1 MMKGLITQ
9 RTQRTTQR
17 TPKRSLS
24 LFVSFVQFVANCFRV
39 VASVKTTE
47 FPPTVKA
54 DLIGG
59 HFRSF
64 RKDPTGFLTRL
75 SRLGDVTTFRM
86 GLRRSFFINHPEY
99 IRDIFTNSAHKFI
112 KGRALQ
118 RAKTLLGNGLL
129 TNEGESHLRQRR
141 MIQPA
146 FHRAR
151 IAEYARWMVDFA
163 EDLSADWQDGSVIDV
178 DKEMM
183 RLTLRIVAKTLFG
196 ADVTTEADEVGS
208 AMTTLVEMFDYL
220 LLPFS
225 EWLEKLPLP
234 HTRRLKKAR
243 GMLDRI
249 IFHFINERRTNG
261 DDRGDLL
268 SMLLAARDE
277 SDGSTMSDEQI
288 RDEALTLFLAGHE
301 TTANALTWTWY
312 LLSKNPEAERKL
324 HDELTQPANP
334 GGNAMVIERA
344 VTECDQAFGTS
355 RGTLPDGRVSAHMV
369 EFEDI
374 LKLKF
379 TEAVIAESLRLFP
392 PAWAIG
398 RLSVADHR
406 FGSYEIPKGS
416 LVLVSPFVTHRD
428 PRFWDESDVFKPER
442 WPATSIK
449 EMSQRFSYL
458 PFGGGVRRCIGESF
472 AWTETILVLA
482 TLARRWKLEMVPD
495 QKIGLQPMITLRPK
509 FGMKMRIR
517 KRM

>member
-1 MMKGLITQ
+1 MI
-9 RTQRTTQR
+9 
-17 TPKRSLS
+17 KR
-24 LFVSFVQFVANCFRV
+24 
-39 VASVKTTE
+39 
-47 FPPTVKA
+47 

-64 RKDPTGFLTRL
+64 RRDPTGFLTKL
-75 SRLGDVTTFRM
+75 SKLGDVTAFRM
-86 GLRRSFFINHPEY
+86 GPQRGFFINDPEY
-99 IRDIFTNSAHKFI
+99 IRDIFTTSAHKFV

-151 IAEYARWMVDFA
+151 TAEYARSMVEFA
-163 EDLSADWQDGSVIDV
+163 ESLSNEWQDGSVIDV

-183 RLTLRIVAKTLFG
+183 RLTLRIVAKTLFS

-208 AMTTLVEMFDYL
+208 SMTTLVEMFDYL

-243 GMLDRI
+243 GALDQI
-249 IFHFINERRTNG
+249 IFGFIDARRANG
-261 DDRGDLL
+261 EDSGDLL

-277 SDGSTMSDEQI
+277 SDGSAMSDEQI

-312 LLSKNPEAERKL
+312 LLSQNPDAEGKL
-324 HDELTQPANP
+324 HEEIDSILGRT
-334 GGNAMVIERA
+334 GGSPS
-344 VTECDQAFGTS
+344 GTYRVAS
-355 RGTLPDGRVSAHMV
+355 DMAKNTLPNGRVSAYV
-369 EFEDI
+369 IKFDDI
-374 LKLKF
+374 PKLRYA
-379 TEAVIAESLRLFP
+379 EAVIAESLRLFP
-392 PAWAIG
+392 PAWGIG
-398 RLSVADHR
+398 RLSIADHR
-406 FGSYEIPKGS
+406 FGAYEIPKGS
-416 LVLVSPFVTHRD
+416 LVLVSPFVTQRD
-428 PRFWDESDVFKPER
+428 ARFWDEPETFQPER
-442 WPATSIK
+442 WFEISVK
-449 EMSQRFSYL
+449 EALQRSTYI

-472 AWTETILVLA
+472 AWTEATLVLA
-482 TLARRWKLEMVPD
+482 TLARRWKLEMVPE

-509 FGMKMRIR
+509 FGMKMILRER
-517 KRM
+517 R

>member
-1 MMKGLITQ
+1 MAA
-9 RTQRTTQR
+9 
-17 TPKRSLS
+17 SL
-24 LFVSFVQFVANCFRV
+24 
-39 VASVKTTE
+39 KTTTL
-47 FPPTVKA
+47 PPTVKA

-86 GLRRSFFINHPEY
+86 GPRRSFFVNHPEFV
-99 IRDIFTNSAHKFI
+99 RDIFTTSAHKFV

-129 TNEGESHLRQRR
+129 TNEGEGHLRQRR

-151 IAEYARWMVDFA
+151 IAEYARWMVEFA
-163 EDLSADWQDGSVIDV
+163 ESLSDGWRDGAVVDV

-234 HTRRLKKAR
+234 NTRRLKKAR

-249 IFHFINERRTNG
+249 IFNFINERRATG

-277 SDGSTMSDEQI
+277 SDGGAMSDEQI

-312 LLSKNPEAERKL
+312 LLSHNPDAEARL
-324 HDELTQPANP
+324 HEEVLSNGFRRPTTEQQPP
-334 GGNAMVIERA
+334 EGGTPNS
-344 VTECDQAFGTS
+344 FGF
-355 RGTLPDGRVSAHMV
+355 D
-369 EFEDI
+369 DI
-374 LKLKF
+374 PKRRY
-379 TEAVIAESLRLFP
+379 TEAVVAESLRLFP
-392 PAWAIG
+392 PAWGIG
-398 RLSVADHR
+398 RLSIDPHR
-406 FGSYEIPKGS
+406 FGTYEIPKGS

-428 PRFWDESDVFKPER
+428 ARFWDEPESFKPER
-442 WPATSIK
+442 WFDLSIK
-449 EMSQRFSYL
+449 EASQRFTYL

-472 AWTETILVLA
+472 AWSETILVLA

-509 FGMKMRIR
+509 FGMKMILKERG
-517 KRM
+517 